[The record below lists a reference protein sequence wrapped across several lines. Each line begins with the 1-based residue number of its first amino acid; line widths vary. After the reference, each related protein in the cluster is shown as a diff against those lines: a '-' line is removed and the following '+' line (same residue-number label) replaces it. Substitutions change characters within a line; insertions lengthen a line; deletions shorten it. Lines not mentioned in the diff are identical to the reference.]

1 MFSKLFSKT
10 KSLSIIHSKFKLQ
23 YNNISVAVIE
33 YLARKEDFDFIHG
46 KRLFG
51 DLESLITTQI
61 NEGIIDLKQNFTTAF
76 ENEFL
81 YLRSKENKSLIK
93 WLNSPSTS
101 IPKFVSQQFI
111 ANNIEFIFEHKIVP
125 FCTISVREN
134 EAIRNISF
142 IKNTV
147 SKYSKQNNF
156 LSQLGNTHYKPLLLK
171 SNLKSK
177 KILTELE
184 KTIND
189 FVESFNG
196 FIRHHFVDKIYDF
209 STDLLNKDFNTDT
222 LREVILF
229 FNIILNLI
237 EDKKI
242 GINQPDLVFIK
253 NSEFNDIDFD
263 KDFWLP
269 LFRDFGIYIVED

>member
-1 MFSKLFSKT
+1 
-10 KSLSIIHSKFKLQ
+10 
-23 YNNISVAVIE
+23 
-33 YLARKEDFDFIHG
+33 
-46 KRLFG
+46 
-51 DLESLITTQI
+51 
-61 NEGIIDLKQNFTTAF
+61 
-76 ENEFL
+76 
-81 YLRSKENKSLIK
+81 
-93 WLNSPSTS
+93 
-101 IPKFVSQQFI
+101 
-111 ANNIEFIFEHKIVP
+111 
-125 FCTISVREN
+125 
-134 EAIRNISF
+134 
-142 IKNTV
+142 
-147 SKYSKQNNF
+147 
-156 LSQLGNTHYKPLLLK
+156 
-171 SNLKSK
+171 
-177 KILTELE
+177 LTELE